1 MRAGRFVKESSN
13 LVHPLLRER
22 NIYIYICVCVC
33 VCVCVSRVCVFIQLL
48 EFFKGETLLEHLQ
61 LLS

>member
-1 MRAGRFVKESSN
+1 MWASRFVKESSN
-13 LVHPLLRER
+13 LVHPLVRER
-22 NIYIYICVCVC
+22 NIYM
-33 VCVCVSRVCVFIQLL
+33 CVCVSRVCVFIQLL

>member
-1 MRAGRFVKESSN
+1 MWAGRFVKESSN

-22 NIYIYICVCVC
+22 NIYIYVCM
-33 VCVCVSRVCVFIQLL
+33 CVCVSRVCVFIQLL